1 MTDQPSS
8 PRERAEKLVE
18 AMKLKQKIARSHGA
32 PAGMAR
38 PYKRRERHSLRRA
51 GATRDPSGIWL
62 C

>member
-38 PYKRRERHSLRRA
+38 PDN
-51 GATRDPSGIWL
+51 GASVTA
-62 C
+62 